1 MGVTLLGN
9 MKIHEIAKKL
19 NVNSKEVLER
29 AKKLGLDV
37 KSHLS
42 AVNDEVAKKILDSF
56 QTAKNE
62 NSKVAK
68 KEDNKKDKNNRT
80 CNYQERSNYYRG

>member
-29 AKKLGLDV
+29 AKELGFEV

-42 AVNDEVAKKILDSF
+42 AVNDEIAKKLLDSF
-56 QTAKNE
+56 QPTKSTN
-62 NSKVAK
+62 NKVAK
-68 KEDNKKDKNNRT
+68 KEDNKKEKNNRA
-80 CNYQERSNYYRG
+80 CDY

>member
-29 AKKLGLDV
+29 AKELGFEV

-42 AVNDEVAKKILDSF
+42 AVNDEIAKKLLDSF
-56 QTAKNE
+56 QPTKSTN
-62 NSKVAK
+62 NKVAK
-68 KEDNKKDKNNRT
+68 KEKEDNKKEKNNRA
-80 CNYQERSNYYRG
+80 CDY

>member
-19 NVNSKEVLER
+19 NINSKEVLER
-29 AKKLGLDV
+29 AKALGIDI

-42 AVNDEVAKKILDSF
+42 AVNDEVAKKLLDSF
-56 QTAKNE
+56 QQN
-62 NSKVAK
+62 K
-68 KEDNKKDKNNRT
+68 KENVNNKSTKKEENKKEKNNRS
-80 CNYQERSNYYRG
+80 CDY

>member
-1 MGVTLLGN
+1 MGN

-29 AKKLGLDV
+29 AKELGFEV

-42 AVNDEVAKKILDSF
+42 AVNDEIAKKLLDSF
-56 QTAKNE
+56 QPTKSTN
-62 NSKVAK
+62 NKVAK
-68 KEDNKKDKNNRT
+68 KEKEDHKKEKNNRA
-80 CNYQERSNYYRG
+80 CDY